1 MDWKGWCRRNSHV
14 VTLTSSSSSS
24 PTTTTTTS
32 NNIPRAGLLE
42 AGRIRPNATLLQ
54 IQQPQ
59 DPKRPTLVELR
70 RYAGRYLQLLNSHG
84 HSDNT
89 LADILTQ
96 PPYHMP
102 RRMIQQLSNSH
113 DIGSLVRRFSTNTI
127 GASRG
132 GGGGC
137 GVSFDP
143 SVAMDLI
150 LLTSRLC
157 SWYYSSREQQR
168 DH

>member
-1 MDWKGWCRRNSHV
+1 MGSSITLSNHPKRSILLYFCQTNWKGWCRRNSHV
-14 VTLTSSSSSS
+14 APLT
-24 PTTTTTTS
+24 PRNTT
-32 NNIPRAGLLE
+32 PRGLLE

-70 RYAGRYLQLLNSHG
+70 RYAGRYLQLLNC

-89 LADILTQ
+89 LTEILTQ

-102 RRMIQQLSNSH
+102 RRMLQQLSNSH
-113 DIGSLVRRFSTNTI
+113 DISSLVRRFSI
-127 GASRG
+127 AAARG
-132 GGGGC
+132 G

-168 DH
+168 E